1 MKLNIFTK
9 DNIKG
14 TVKRLSLYFI
24 CYSAGVSFATF
35 VLVVVGLRRAVG
47 RLGFV

>member
-1 MKLNIFTK
+1 MKLDVFTK

-24 CYSAGVSFATF
+24 CYSAGATF